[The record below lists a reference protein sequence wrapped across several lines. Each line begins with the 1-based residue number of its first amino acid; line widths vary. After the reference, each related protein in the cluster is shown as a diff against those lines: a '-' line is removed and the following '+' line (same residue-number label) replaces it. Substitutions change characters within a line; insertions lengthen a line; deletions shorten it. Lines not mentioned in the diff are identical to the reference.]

1 MRRLH
6 YHKVDVF
13 TDRAFGGNPL
23 SVFINGRGISG
34 EMMQTLAKELNL
46 SEATFVLPPVNPANS
61 YKLRIFTPGKEL
73 PMAGHPTVGTTFIL
87 ARENMIERQ
96 GDSTTIVLEEG
107 VGDIPV
113 ELEYKDDQPGM
124 IWMTQ
129 PKPQFGKQATA
140 EERTSIAAMLSLPES
155 SLDDRYP
162 VQIVS
167 SGVPFL
173 YVPIKDLA
181 SIRNVRFN
189 VEINERIMKGFG
201 TTEVFVFTS
210 EVEGRNST
218 VHSRMFAPGMGLTED
233 PATGAASG
241 PLGAYLVHYGI
252 ARDPQHILSEQGI
265 EMGRPSY
272 IHIQIATQGD
282 EITSARIGG
291 TSHYMGE
298 GFFEID

>member
-34 EMMQTLAKELNL
+34 ELMQILAKELNL
-46 SEATFVLPPVNPANS
+46 SEATFVLPPQNPAND
-61 YKLRIFTPGKEL
+61 YHIRIFTPGREL
-73 PMAGHPTVGTTFIL
+73 PLAGHPTVGTSFIL

-96 GDSTTIVLEEG
+96 DNPTTIVLEEG

-113 ELEYKDDQPGM
+113 SIEFDGDQPGM

-129 PKPQFGKQATA
+129 PKPQFGKQATD
-140 EERTSIAAMLSLPES
+140 EERRAVADMLTLPIEA
-155 SLDDRYP
+155 LDDRYP
-162 VQIVS
+162 VQVVS

-173 YVPIKDLA
+173 YVPVRDLA
-181 SIRNVRFN
+181 SIKQIRVRLD
-189 VEINERIMKGFG
+189 VSERVTPGFG
-201 TTEVFVFTS
+201 TGDIFVFTQ
-210 EVEGRNST
+210 EVEAGGST
-218 VHSRMFAPGMGLTED
+218 VHSRMFAHELSVWED

-241 PLGAYLVHYGI
+241 PLGAYLVRYGI
-252 ARDPQHILSEQGI
+252 ASDPARIVSEQGL
-265 EMGRPSY
+265 EMGRPSFV
-272 IHIQIATQGD
+272 HIQIDTVGD
-282 EITSARIGG
+282 DIVSTRVGG
-291 TSHYMGE
+291 RCHYMGE